1 MRTLVLCSALLL
13 GLAFTGCGGGS
24 GGQPDGVGNTCAEDA
39 DCVTGTCY
47 LGPGGGYCTTECE
60 NEGSTE
66 ECPVDTICKPI
77 QGGPA
82 RCLLVCGSETSC
94 DGDADCADDFCP
106 VGSSCV
112 NVSDSEFDGCEP
124 DPQ

>member
-1 MRTLVLCSALLL
+1 MRILFLASCLFL
-13 GLAFTGCGGGS
+13 GLGFVGCGGGD
-24 GGQPDGVGNTCAEDA
+24 GQPDGVGNVCEEDA
-39 DCVTGTCY
+39 DCMTGNCY
-47 LGPGGGYCTTECE
+47 LGPGGGYCTTECD
-60 NEGSTE
+60 NEGATDE

-82 RCLLVCGSETSC
+82 RCLLICGSETSC
-94 DGDADCADDFCP
+94 DGADNCADDFCP
-106 VGSSCV
+106 DGSGCV